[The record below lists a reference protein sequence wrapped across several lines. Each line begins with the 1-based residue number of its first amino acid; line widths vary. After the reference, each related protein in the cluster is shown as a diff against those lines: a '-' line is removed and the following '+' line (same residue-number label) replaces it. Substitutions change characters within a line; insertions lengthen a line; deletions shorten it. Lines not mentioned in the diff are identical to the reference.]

1 MKWNG
6 QSGTSKT
13 LVPTFLQRPFFSATT
28 SRIELLHSTGL
39 FRADRLQEEERW
51 TVCLLEVDKVVYMMS
66 NSECKASYCSVW
78 HSLSVPKDCFL
89 NLFMFMYVC
98 FSLCWIYGCSALSDD
113 FVGAEVEPGSNFFVS
128 RCCLFLFCRSFLRWR
143 FCCWANVIL
152 TQHKCPWIGSVGGSV
167 AVVCIA
173 VLHSVLFDT
182 PPGITIPIN
191 VQIRHK

>member
-1 MKWNG
+1 MNWNG

-78 HSLSVPKDCFL
+78 HSLSVPQDCSL

-98 FSLCWIYGCSALSDD
+98 FVVLDLRMQCLKRWFCWCRSWAR
-113 FVGAEVEPGSNFFVS
+113 FKFF
-128 RCCLFLFCRSFLRWR
+128 CQPMLPFLFCRSFLRWR

>member
-1 MKWNG
+1 MDRVGHRRLLYPHFYRDLFSPPLHPGLSCCTRQGCSEPTGCRKRRGGLCAYLKLIRLFTWC
-6 QSGTSKT
+6 QT
-13 LVPTFLQRPFFSATT
+13 LNVKHLIVAFDIHSVYH
-28 SRIELLHSTGL
+28 RIVFWIYS
-39 FRADRLQEEERW
+39 
-51 TVCLLEVDKVVYMMS
+51 CLCMCV
-66 NSECKASYCSVW
+66 
-78 HSLSVPKDCFL
+78 
-89 NLFMFMYVC
+89 
-98 FSLCWIYGCSALSDD
+98 SLCWIYGCSALSDD
-113 FVGAEVEPGSNFFVS
+113 FVGAEVEPGSNFVVS

-191 VQIRHK
+191 VQIQHK